1 MTKWQKCKSKFH
13 KKYISAIS
21 AENVQMCTISARLS
35 VLYVLI
41 MYIVY
46 NILHTVKKFT
56 CELNKMK
63 KIINYH
69 MYIFILDRDTL
80 GPALRVGKVG
90 KKPCFLFLKNSHS
103 ICLHFLRA
111 GSNLRLFCLACLLV
125 CMHIFA

>member
-1 MTKWQKCKSKFH
+1 MHDFSKV
-13 KKYISAIS
+13 IGIVCIA
-21 AENVQMCTISARLS
+21 N
-35 VLYVLI
+35 
-41 MYIVY
+41 VY

-63 KIINYH
+63 KIVNNF

-103 ICLHFLRA
+103 IC
-111 GSNLRLFCLACLLV
+111 
-125 CMHIFA
+125 